1 MITNKIVPFVP
12 KSVDFS
18 NFADKNYWLE
28 RYENTKNT
36 SEWYDDYE
44 TIKPLIYELNISK
57 RSVILH
63 VGIGNSEF
71 SEKMYDDGFKKSYNI
86 DFARNVI
93 HFMKLRNKR
102 LRNSMIFETMD
113 ALNVEYEDEQ
123 FDVIFDKATFDCILC
138 DIGADKKAKIY
149 IKEIYRLLKPKGY
162 YFLISNSEP
171 TKRIKYLRN
180 SNMKFNVAIY
190 KIENEEEDINKYNML
205 DFNMNIFKKTHYVY
219 ICKKMEEAKITESEN
234 LDDNDEEEKKDI
246 SNEIENKKAIE
257 EKDKD
262 TKDNIEKES
271 LISYI
276 SLEEFQKVEK
286 TKNSEQKEE

>member
-1 MITNKIVPFVP
+1 
-12 KSVDFS
+12 
-18 NFADKNYWLE
+18 
-28 RYENTKNT
+28 
-36 SEWYDDYE
+36 
-44 TIKPLIYELNISK
+44 
-57 RSVILH
+57 
-63 VGIGNSEF
+63 
-71 SEKMYDDGFKKSYNI
+71 MYDDGFKKSYNI

-190 KIENEEEDINKYNML
+190 KIENEEEDINKYDMI
-205 DFNMNIFKKTHYVY
+205 DFNMNVFKKTHYVY
-219 ICKKMEEAKITESEN
+219 ICKKMEEAKITENEN

-262 TKDNIEKES
+262 KKDNIEKES

-286 TKNSEQKEE
+286 TKDSEQKEE

>member
-44 TIKPLIYELNISK
+44 TIKPLIYQLNISK

-190 KIENEEEDINKYNML
+190 KIENEEEDINKYDML
-205 DFNMNIFKKTHYVY
+205 DFNMNVFKKTHYVY
-219 ICKKMEEAKITESEN
+219 ICKKMEEAKITENEN

-246 SNEIENKKAIE
+246 SNGIENKKAIE

-262 TKDNIEKES
+262 KKENIEKES

-286 TKNSEQKEE
+286 TKDSEQKEE

>member
-44 TIKPLIYELNISK
+44 TIKPLIYQLNISK

-190 KIENEEEDINKYNML
+190 KIENEEEDINKYDML
-205 DFNMNIFKKTHYVY
+205 DFNMNVFKKTHYVY
-219 ICKKMEEAKITESEN
+219 ICKKMEEAKITENEN

-262 TKDNIEKES
+262 KKDNIEKES

>member
-44 TIKPLIYELNISK
+44 TIKPLIYQLNISK

-190 KIENEEEDINKYNML
+190 KIENEEEDINKYDML
-205 DFNMNIFKKTHYVY
+205 DFNMNVFKKTHYVY
-219 ICKKMEEAKITESEN
+219 ICKKMEEAKITENEN
-234 LDDNDEEEKKDI
+234 LHDNDEEEKKDI

-262 TKDNIEKES
+262 KKENIEKES

-286 TKNSEQKEE
+286 TKDSEQKEE

>member
-44 TIKPLIYELNISK
+44 TIKPLIYQLNISK

-180 SNMKFNVAIY
+180 SNMKFNIAIY
-190 KIENEEEDINKYNML
+190 KIENEEEDINKYDML
-205 DFNMNIFKKTHYVY
+205 DFNMNVFKKTHYVY
-219 ICKKMEEAKITESEN
+219 ICKKMEEAKITENEN

-246 SNEIENKKAIE
+246 SNGIENKKAIE
-257 EKDKD
+257 ENDKDK
-262 TKDNIEKES
+262 KDNIEKES

-276 SLEEFQKVEK
+276 SLAEFQKVEK

>member
-44 TIKPLIYELNISK
+44 TIKPLIYQLNISK

-190 KIENEEEDINKYNML
+190 KIENEEEDINKYDML
-205 DFNMNIFKKTHYVY
+205 DFNMNFFKKTHYVY
-219 ICKKMEEAKITESEN
+219 ICKKMEEAKITENEN

-246 SNEIENKKAIE
+246 SNGIENKKAIE

-286 TKNSEQKEE
+286 TKDSEQKEE

>member
-44 TIKPLIYELNISK
+44 TIKPLIYQLNISK

-180 SNMKFNVAIY
+180 SNMKFNIAIY
-190 KIENEEEDINKYNML
+190 KIENEEEDINKYDML
-205 DFNMNIFKKTHYVY
+205 DFNMNVFKKTHYVY
-219 ICKKMEEAKITESEN
+219 ICKKMEEAKITENEN

-246 SNEIENKKAIE
+246 SNGIENKKAIE
-257 EKDKD
+257 ENDKDK
-262 TKDNIEKES
+262 KDNIEKES